1 MLYGFWDEELI
12 GKAVAELPVGGCAI
26 TGVVEQ
32 PETMRRIASS
42 RRWWRKTFAKDR
54 KPNARKESCQM
65 ARFDLLKGLFGLLP
79 TPYTEDFE
87 IHTRDL
93 RAVADFCCRSGQ
105 HGIVWPVMV
114 GEFYF
119 LGEEERI
126 RNLQEVLEEVD
137 GRLPVVFGCSGVSV
151 PQVLLFA
158 RAAQK
163 AGSDAIIAM
172 APARTNAEVAID
184 MFHRLGD
191 AFDGPIMVQNAGG
204 YSPLRGEQIA
214 ALAEEVPQ
222 IEYVKEERQPGPKH
236 IAEVKRLAGDKLKTV
251 FGGAAGKFI
260 PDELRRGGNGCMP
273 ACELGD
279 VLAKVFERWWA
290 DKQEEARDLH
300 RRVLPLINLE
310 SHPFMRYV
318 LKRRG
323 VFTSL
328 AERSPSGTRALDED
342 DKREISIL
350 LKAVEDEIEAF
361 PFGPE

>member
-1 MLYGFWDEELI
+1 
-12 GKAVAELPVGGCAI
+12 
-26 TGVVEQ
+26 
-32 PETMRRIASS
+32 
-42 RRWWRKTFAKDR
+42 
-54 KPNARKESCQM
+54 M

-79 TPYTEDFE
+79 TPYTEDLE

-126 RNLQEVLEEVD
+126 SNLNEVLEEVN

-151 PQVLLFA
+151 PQVLIFA

-163 AGSDAIIAM
+163 AGADSIIAM
-172 APARTNAEVAID
+172 APARSGQDSAID

-204 YSPLRGEQIA
+204 YAPLRGEQIA
-214 ALAEEVPQ
+214 KLVEEVPQ
-222 IEYVKEERQPGPKH
+222 IEYVKEERHPGPRH
-236 IAEVKRLAGDKLKTV
+236 IAEVHGLVGDKTKTI
-251 FGGAAGKFI
+251 FGGSAGKLL
-260 PDELRRGGNGCMP
+260 PDELRRGANGCMP

-279 VLAKVFERWWA
+279 VLAQIFELWWEG
-290 DKQEEARDLH
+290 KEEEARDLH

-310 SHPFMRYV
+310 SHPFMRYM

-328 AERSPSGTRALDED
+328 VERSSGGGSLDEG

-350 LKAVEDEIEAF
+350 LKAVEKEVEAF

>member
-1 MLYGFWDEELI
+1 
-12 GKAVAELPVGGCAI
+12 
-26 TGVVEQ
+26 
-32 PETMRRIASS
+32 
-42 RRWWRKTFAKDR
+42 
-54 KPNARKESCQM
+54 M

-79 TPYTEDFE
+79 TPYTEDLE

-126 RNLQEVLEEVD
+126 SNLNEVLEEVN

-151 PQVLLFA
+151 PQVLIFA

-163 AGSDAIIAM
+163 AGADSIIAM
-172 APARTNAEVAID
+172 APARSGQDSAID

-204 YSPLRGEQIA
+204 YAPLRGEQIA
-214 ALAEEVPQ
+214 KLVEEVPQ
-222 IEYVKEERQPGPKH
+222 IEYVKEERHPGPRH
-236 IAEVKRLAGDKLKTV
+236 IAEVYGLVGNKTKTI
-251 FGGAAGKFI
+251 FGGSAGKLL
-260 PDELRRGGNGCMP
+260 PDELRRGANGCMP

-279 VLAKVFERWWA
+279 VLAQIFELWWEG
-290 DKQEEARDLH
+290 KEEEARDLH

-310 SHPFMRYV
+310 SHPFMRYM

-328 AERSPSGTRALDED
+328 VERSSGGGSLDEG

-350 LKAVEDEIEAF
+350 LKAVEKEVEAF